1 MGSTED
7 DKFHLG
13 CVDHEAPVQCD
24 KVRGVVSK
32 LSECGDQSQR
42 LICAGLIAQQ
52 EKEGDLD
59 QHLNSSCLSTT
70 GRSGR
75 VCERDGE
82 GAQSQEPLIF

>member
-13 CVDHEAPVQCD
+13 CVDHEAPVQYD
-24 KVRGVVSK
+24 KVRGVVLE

-42 LICAGLIAQQ
+42 LDCAGLIAQQ

-59 QHLNSSCLSTT
+59 QHLNSSYLSTT

-75 VCERDGE
+75 VCER
-82 GAQSQEPLIF
+82 AQSQEPLIF